1 MPNFGRLTLKHWKI
15 VAAPL
20 IGALAACGGGESA
33 DGVAAGQQL
42 AASPAVAAEKTAD
55 DVPGTLHVDC
65 SLGSNGTGSTATLGS
80 TANPIHDLATLN
92 RIVLTPGM
100 HVRFKRGTTCDGSF
114 TPAPGSTGAAGA
126 PIVVDAYGDPKA
138 PRPVIAAGCTD
149 ATADPD
155 QSITEQHKTPS
166 GFSGYYSLCK
176 SDNPTVNRAAISL
189 YNTQYWEIR
198 SLELTNDATTPGG
211 RLGLYVRLEDY
222 GTGSHYHVDDVYVH
236 HVRGY
241 LKDVASNSVGS
252 YKTTGGMLFEVT
264 RDNELVGTKEK
275 RTGFDDI
282 AVENSE
288 IYNVDAVALS
298 TRSAWMCREGGAP
311 CGDYPPYKGNSAYL
325 TNPATQAATDYF
337 PMTRVVFRNNLIH
350 NVGGDG
356 IIVRTA
362 TAPQVE
368 ANHLYD
374 VWMRAPGNSAGAW
387 AINTD
392 DALFRYNEVNGVRLQ
407 NNIEAGDG
415 MAFDADLGTRNTR
428 VAANFSHDN
437 DGGLMLFCGCGSD
450 GLGHVAQE
458 TGAIVENNLSLNDKR
473 RIVSAAGSADSVV
486 RDNVVITRTPGLVTP
501 IVENLSYAN
510 AFQVTGNRFYNA
522 SDSGAIFRTKNAQGS
537 YANIV
542 WSGNTY
548 FGYAADPEFTGP
560 NYRHGAQPDTVQ
572 PFAGQDVDAV
582 AGAWLRDSGFDKH
595 KYRAPHAR

>member
-1 MPNFGRLTLKHWKI
+1 MPYFGRLTLKYWKI

-42 AASPAVAAEKTAD
+42 AAAPASEKAADET
-55 DVPGTLHVDC
+55 PGTLHVDC
-65 SLGSNGTGSTATLGS
+65 SLGSNGTGSPATLGS
-80 TANPIHDLATLN
+80 AANPIHDLATLN

-100 HVRFKRGTTCDGSF
+100 HVRFKRGTTCEGSF
-114 TPAPGSTGAAGA
+114 TPARGSTGAAGA

-138 PRPVIAAGCTD
+138 LRPVIAAGCAD
-149 ATADPD
+149 AAADPD

-176 SDNPTVNRAAISL
+176 SDNPTVNRAAIYL
-189 YNTQYWEIR
+189 FNTQYWEIR

-241 LKDVASNSVGS
+241 LKDVAGNTVGS

-264 RDNELVGTKEK
+264 RDNEVVGTKGK

-325 TNPATQAATDYF
+325 KNPATQAATDYF
-337 PMTRVVFRNNLIH
+337 PTTRVVFRNNLIH

-374 VWMRAPGNSAGAW
+374 IWMRAPGNSAGAW

-486 RDNVVITRTPGLVTP
+486 RDNVVITRTPGLITP

-522 SDSGAIFRTKNAQGS
+522 SDSGAIFRTKNPQGS
-537 YANIV
+537 YANLV

-560 NYRHGAQPDTVQ
+560 NYRHGAQPDTVL

-582 AGAWLRDSGFDKH
+582 ASAWSRDSGFDEH

>member
-1 MPNFGRLTLKHWKI
+1 MQYFGRLTLKHWKI

-33 DGVAAGQQL
+33 DGVAGQQL
-42 AASPAVAAEKTAD
+42 AAAPVAGQAGGAT
-55 DVPGTLHVDC
+55 PGTLHVDC
-65 SLGSNGTGSTATLGS
+65 SLGTNGTGSPATLG
-80 TANPIHDLATLN
+80 TPANPIHDLATLN
-92 RIVLTPGM
+92 RIVLTPGT
-100 HVRFKRGTTCDGSF
+100 HLRFKRGTTCNGSF

-138 PRPVIAAGCTD
+138 ARPVIAAGCADT
-149 ATADPD
+149 TADPD
-155 QSITEQHKTPS
+155 QSITEQHKTPG

-176 SDNPTVNRAAISL
+176 TDNPTVNRAAVYL

-198 SLELTNDATTPGG
+198 SLELTNDATTVGG

-241 LKDVASNSVGS
+241 LKDVAGNTVGS

-264 RDNELVGTKEK
+264 RDNEVVGTKEK
-275 RTGFDDI
+275 PTRFDDI

-325 TNPATQAATDYF
+325 TNPATQAASDYF
-337 PMTRVVFRNNLIH
+337 PMTRVVLRNNLIH

-362 TAPQVE
+362 TAPKVE

-374 VWMRAPGNSAGAW
+374 IWMRAPGNSAGAW

-392 DALFRYNEVNGVRLQ
+392 DALFQYNEVNGVRLQ

-450 GLGHVAQE
+450 GLGHTAQE

-473 RIVSAAGSADSVV
+473 RIISAAGSADSVV

-522 SDSGAIFRTKNAQGS
+522 SDSGAIYRTKNAQGS

-542 WSGNTY
+542 WSGNAY

-560 NYRHGAQPDTVQ
+560 NYRHGAQPDTVL

-582 AGAWLRDSGFDKH
+582 AGAWLRDSGFDQH
-595 KYRAPHAR
+595 KYRAPQAR

>member
-1 MPNFGRLTLKHWKI
+1 MQYFGRLTLKHWKI

-33 DGVAAGQQL
+33 DGVAGQQL
-42 AASPAVAAEKTAD
+42 AAASVAGQAGGAT
-55 DVPGTLHVDC
+55 PGTLHVDC
-65 SLGSNGTGSTATLGS
+65 SLGANGTGAPATLG
-80 TANPIHDLATLN
+80 TPANPIRDLATLN
-92 RIVLTPGM
+92 RIVLAPGT
-100 HVRFKRGTTCDGSF
+100 HVRFKRGTTCNGSF

-138 PRPVIAAGCTD
+138 SRPVIAAGCADT
-149 ATADPD
+149 TADPD
-155 QSITEQHKTPS
+155 QSITEQHKTPN

-176 SDNPTVNRAAISL
+176 TDNPTVNRAAIYL

-198 SLELTNDATTPGG
+198 SLELTNDATTVGG

-241 LKDVASNSVGS
+241 LKDVAGNTVGS

-264 RDNELVGTKEK
+264 RDNEVVGTKEK
-275 RTGFDDI
+275 PTNFDDI

-288 IYNVDAVALS
+288 IYAVDAVALS

-311 CGDYPPYKGNSAYL
+311 CGDYPPYKGNPAYL
-325 TNPATQAATDYF
+325 TNPATQAAADYF
-337 PMTRVVFRNNLIH
+337 PMTRVVLRNNLIH

-362 TAPQVE
+362 TAPKVE

-374 VWMRAPGNSAGAW
+374 IWMRAPGNSAGAW

-392 DALFRYNEVNGVRLQ
+392 DALFQYNEVNGVRLQ

-450 GLGHVAQE
+450 GLGHAAQE
-458 TGAIVENNLSLNDKR
+458 TRAIVENNLSLNDKR

-522 SDSGAIFRTKNAQGS
+522 SDSGAIYRTKNAQGS

-542 WSGNTY
+542 WSGNAY
-548 FGYAADPEFTGP
+548 FGYAADSEFTGP
-560 NYRHGAQPDTVQ
+560 NYRHGAQPDTVL

-582 AGAWLRDSGFDKH
+582 AGAWLRDSGFDRH

>member
-1 MPNFGRLTLKHWKI
+1 MPYFGRLTLKHWKI

-42 AASPAVAAEKTAD
+42 AAAPAAEKAANGT
-55 DVPGTLHVDC
+55 PGTLHVDC
-65 SLGSNGTGSTATLGS
+65 SLGSNGTGSPATLGS
-80 TANPIHDLATLN
+80 AANPIHDLATLN

-100 HVRFKRGTTCDGSF
+100 HVRFKRGTTCEGSF

-138 PRPVIAAGCTD
+138 LRPVIAAGCAD
-149 ATADPD
+149 AAADPD

-176 SDNPTVNRAAISL
+176 SDNPTVNRAAIYL
-189 YNTQYWEIR
+189 FNTQYWEIR

-241 LKDVASNSVGS
+241 LKDVAGNTVGS

-264 RDNELVGTKEK
+264 RDNEVVGTKGK

-325 TNPATQAATDYF
+325 KNPATQAATDYF

-374 VWMRAPGNSAGAW
+374 IWMRAPGNSAGAW

-486 RDNVVITRTPGLVTP
+486 RDNVVITRTPGLITP

-522 SDSGAIFRTKNAQGS
+522 SDSGAIFRTKNPQGS
-537 YANIV
+537 YANLV

-560 NYRHGAQPDTVQ
+560 NYRHGAQPDTVL

-582 AGAWLRDSGFDKH
+582 ASAWSRDSGFDEH

>member
-1 MPNFGRLTLKHWKI
+1 MKYWKI

-42 AASPAVAAEKTAD
+42 AAAPASEKAADET
-55 DVPGTLHVDC
+55 PGTLHVDC
-65 SLGSNGTGSTATLGS
+65 SLGSNGTGSPATLGS
-80 TANPIHDLATLN
+80 AANPIHDLATLN

-100 HVRFKRGTTCDGSF
+100 HVRFKRGTTCEGSF
-114 TPAPGSTGAAGA
+114 TPARGSTGAAGA

-138 PRPVIAAGCTD
+138 LRPVIAAGCAD
-149 ATADPD
+149 AAADPD

-176 SDNPTVNRAAISL
+176 SDNPTVNRAAIYL
-189 YNTQYWEIR
+189 FNTQYWEIR

-241 LKDVASNSVGS
+241 LKDVAGNTVGS

-264 RDNELVGTKEK
+264 RDNEVVGTKGK

-325 TNPATQAATDYF
+325 KNPATQAATDYF
-337 PMTRVVFRNNLIH
+337 PTTRVVFRNNLIH

-374 VWMRAPGNSAGAW
+374 IWMRAPGNSAGAW

-486 RDNVVITRTPGLVTP
+486 RDNVVITRTPGLITP

-522 SDSGAIFRTKNAQGS
+522 SDSGAIFRTKNPQGS
-537 YANIV
+537 YANLV

-560 NYRHGAQPDTVQ
+560 NYRHGAQPDTVL

-582 AGAWLRDSGFDKH
+582 ASAWSRDSGFDEH

>member
-1 MPNFGRLTLKHWKI
+1 MQYFGRLTLKHWKI

-42 AASPAVAAEKTAD
+42 AAAPAAGHAADA
-55 DVPGTLHVDC
+55 VPGTLHVDC
-65 SLGSNGTGSTATLGS
+65 SLGASGTGSPATLGS
-80 TANPIHDLATLN
+80 AANPIHDLATLN
-92 RIVLTPGM
+92 RIVLAPGM

-138 PRPVIAAGCTD
+138 PRPVIAAGCSD

-176 SDNPTVNRAAISL
+176 SDNPTVNRAAIYL

-241 LKDVASNSVGS
+241 LKDVAGNTVGS

-264 RDNELVGTKEK
+264 RDNEAVGTKET

-368 ANHLYD
+368 ANHLVD
-374 VWMRAPGNSAGAW
+374 IWMRAPGNSAGAW

-522 SDSGAIFRTKNAQGS
+522 SDSSAIFRTKNPQGS

-560 NYRHGAQPDTVQ
+560 NYRHGAQPDTVL

-582 AGAWLRDSGFDKH
+582 ASAWVRDSGFDKH

>member
-1 MPNFGRLTLKHWKI
+1 MPYFGRLTLKHWKI

-42 AASPAVAAEKTAD
+42 AAAPAAEKAAD
-55 DVPGTLHVDC
+55 ETPGTLHVDC
-65 SLGSNGTGSTATLGS
+65 SLGSNGTGLPATLGS
-80 TANPIHDLATLN
+80 AANPIHDLATLN

-100 HVRFKRGTTCDGSF
+100 HVRFKRGTTCEGSF

-138 PRPVIAAGCTD
+138 QRPVIAAGCAD
-149 ATADPD
+149 AAADPD

-176 SDNPTVNRAAISL
+176 SDNPTVNRAAIYL
-189 YNTQYWEIR
+189 FNTQYWEIR

-241 LKDVASNSVGS
+241 LKDVAGNTVGS

-264 RDNELVGTKEK
+264 RDNEVVGTKEK

-486 RDNVVITRTPGLVTP
+486 RDNVVITRTPGLITP

-522 SDSGAIFRTKNAQGS
+522 SDSGAIFRTKNPQGS
-537 YANIV
+537 YANLV

-560 NYRHGAQPDTVQ
+560 NYRHGAQPDTVL
-572 PFAGQDVDAV
+572 PFAGQDVNAV
-582 AGAWLRDSGFDKH
+582 ASAWLRDSGFDEH